1 MYRKKEDSAAVLF
14 ILVTSQKFH
23 FWSIDKRKEGIYNSA
38 IWREKPD
45 MQEITA
51 AAVAPAEEGNKVWI
65 IIREETDL
73 TAAAA
78 AGTEGREAIEITRR
92 S

>member
-45 MQEITA
+45 RQETTA
-51 AAVAPAEEGNKVWI
+51 AAVTPAEEGNTVWI
-65 IIREETDL
+65 IISEETDL
-73 TAAAA
+73 TGAAAA
-78 AGTEGREAIEITRR
+78 ETEDRETIEITHR